1 MSLLFRML
9 LTAGAVL
16 TMCYFLVKIRK
27 SKAQIEDIIFWLL
40 FSLGIIVI
48 SVFPQ
53 IIIYFADLLSVQSPV
68 NFLYLVIIFV
78 LLVRLFSLTLK
89 LSALDNKV
97 KKLVQKEA
105 LKNAE
110 NEKE

>member
-16 TMCYFLVKIRK
+16 TMVYFLVKIRK

-40 FSLGIIVI
+40 FSFGIIVI

-53 IIIYFADLLSVQSPV
+53 IVIFFANLLGVQSPV

-78 LLVRLFSLTLK
+78 LLIRMFSLTLK
-89 LSALDNKV
+89 LSALEDKF
-97 KKLVQKEA
+97 KKLVQKES

-110 NEKE
+110 NTKE